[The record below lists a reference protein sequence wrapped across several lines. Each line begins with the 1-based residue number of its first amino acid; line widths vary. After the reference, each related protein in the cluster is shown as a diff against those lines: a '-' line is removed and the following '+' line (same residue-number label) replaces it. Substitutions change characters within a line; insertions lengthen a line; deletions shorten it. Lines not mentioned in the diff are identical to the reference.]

1 MDSSTSINRPF
12 RRAFPFLRAPILRV
26 SVLRALAAGSAGLF
40 LAACAPMTPPPGSSE
55 PPRPEPA
62 PQPQPEVRST
72 PLSTPQIQ
80 EEALPMDRPAESSEP
95 ATSPAVVALVQQA
108 DQRRQSGDL
117 AGAQSTLERAV
128 QIEPGNAR
136 LWLDLAQLRLAQDQP
151 AQAEQLALRAVEHA
165 RDNRTLSAAW
175 QLVAKARRAQG
186 DEEGAR
192 EAEERA
198 GSESAQRAEG
208 VRAA

>member
-1 MDSSTSINRPF
+1 MDSSTSFNRPF
-12 RRAFPFLRAPILRV
+12 FRAFSSFRAPTLRV
-26 SVLRALAAGSAGLF
+26 SALRALAVGSAGLF

-55 PPRPEPA
+55 PRYEPA

-72 PLSTPQIQ
+72 PLSTPDIQ
-80 EEALPMDRPAESSEP
+80 EQALPTDRPVESSEP
-95 ATSPAVVALVQQA
+95 ATSPAVLALVQQA
-108 DQRRQSGDL
+108 NQRRQSGDL

-136 LWLDLAQLRLAQDQP
+136 LWLDLAQLRMAQNQP
-151 AQAEQLALRAVEHA
+151 EQAEQLALRAVEHA
-165 RDNRTLSAAW
+165 QDNQTLSAAW

-186 DEEGAR
+186 DEAGAR

-198 GSESAQRAEG
+198 GSGSARRTED

>member
-1 MDSSTSINRPF
+1 MQSSPVTEPSRLP
-12 RRAFPFLRAPILRV
+12 
-26 SVLRALAAGSAGLF
+26 ALSAARGLVAGCAGLL

-55 PPRPEPA
+55 PRSEPA
-62 PQPQPEVRST
+62 PQPQPAVRST
-72 PLSTPQIQ
+72 PLSTPDIQ
-80 EEALPMDRPAESSEP
+80 EEALPMDRQEQSSEP
-95 ATSPAVVALVQQA
+95 ATSPAVLALVRQA
-108 DQRRQSGDL
+108 DQRRASGDL

-136 LWLDLAQLRLAQDQP
+136 LWLDLAQLRLAQNQP
-151 AQAEQLALRAVEHA
+151 EQAEQLALRAVEHA

-186 DEEGAR
+186 DEAGAR

-198 GSESAQRAEG
+198 GSESAGRAEG
-208 VRAA
+208 ARAA